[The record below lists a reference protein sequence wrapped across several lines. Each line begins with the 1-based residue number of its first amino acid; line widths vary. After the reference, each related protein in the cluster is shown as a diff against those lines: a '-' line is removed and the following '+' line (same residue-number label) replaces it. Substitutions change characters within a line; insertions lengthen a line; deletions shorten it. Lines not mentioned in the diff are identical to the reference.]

1 MMMKMLTTK
10 RLRNLQ
16 GNKTGENNHLL
27 VMERNI
33 MRMFMKYSRKD
44 SLINWVTKYKE
55 MRRLLNI
62 FKDEFNNECYMKYK
76 LK

>member
-62 FKDEFNNECYMKYK
+62 
-76 LK
+76 L